1 MNSSNKLS
9 FILKSAQQK
18 YHESFEV
25 IIIKTE
31 LDLMNLCQAIE
42 KSKIM
47 ALAIQSTNIDP
58 MVSACAGIS
67 IACNLKTVYF
77 IPRHNNEEKEIN
89 SLSLPTVLSSLKT
102 IFADLTI
109 EKILYHGSF
118 DRIIA
123 HNISTPI
130 VGNIFDINIAAN
142 LISHDTLENSVELLQ
157 TFYSHN
163 AMQSY
168 AYQTNNQSDIQPFAI
183 DSCLWE
189 NIASVH
195 QSLFLS
201 HILKTELAADNVLE
215 YFFATEMALQSIL
228 VKMQITG
235 IKIDTKKLKKLE
247 IYITKQLEI
256 LLYKINSYSPEP
268 IDIDIISQVKKFL
281 FDTLKL
287 PGKRKIQQLQNND
300 SKKSEQ
306 DALQEILLQIS
317 DRHEVIPLII
327 EYRKLFNLKKYSFDD
342 LYACINQTTQKIHP
356 FWQQSMNESCALF
369 ATHPNLEK
377 ITDEKIDQK
386 ISLKDC
392 LIPIDDY
399 IFMSIQQINTQK
411 IKQTLIEIDTYIM
424 KEKLDAMIVMVLH
437 HTIIIQVHYTDQE
450 KMTLISSQIQHKN
463 KK

>member
-1 MNSSNKLS
+1 MNSPNKLS
-9 FILKSAQQK
+9 FLLENAQQK
-18 YHESFEV
+18 YDESFELS
-25 IIIKTE
+25 IIKTE
-31 LDLMNLCQAIE
+31 LDLMNLCKAIE

-89 SLSLPTVLSSLKT
+89 SLSLSTVLSSLKT
-102 IFADLTI
+102 LFADLTI

-130 VGNIFDINIAAN
+130 IGNIFDINIAAS

-157 TFYSHN
+157 KFYSRN
-163 AMQSY
+163 VMQSY
-168 AYQTNNQSDIQPFAI
+168 TYQTNNQSDIQPFAI

-201 HILKTELAADNVLE
+201 HILKIELTRHNALE
-215 YFFATEMALQSIL
+215 YFFTTEMALQSIL

-235 IKIDTKKLKKLE
+235 IKINSKKLKNLE
-247 IYITKQLEI
+247 MYIAKQLEI
-256 LLYKINSYSPEP
+256 LLHKINSYSQEQ
-268 IDIDIISQVKKFL
+268 IDINIIPQIKKLL

-306 DALQEILLQIS
+306 DALQEMLLHIS
-317 DRHEVIPLII
+317 HRHEVVPLII
-327 EYRKLFNLKKYSFDD
+327 EYRKLCNVQKHSFDD
-342 LYACINQTTQKIHP
+342 LYACINPITQKIHP
-356 FWQQSMNESCALF
+356 FWHQSMNESCALF
-369 ATHPNLEK
+369 ATHPNLDN
-377 ITDEKIDQK
+377 ITNEKIDQK
-386 ISLKDC
+386 FSLQDC
-392 LIPIDDY
+392 LIPLDDY
-399 IFMSIQQINTQK
+399 IFMSIQHINTQE
-411 IKQTLIEIDTYIM
+411 IKQTLIEIDAYIM
-424 KEKLDAMIVMVLH
+424 TEQLDAMILMVLQD
-437 HTIIIQVHYTDQE
+437 TIIVQVHYTDQE
-450 KMTLISSQIQHKN
+450 KMTLMGLHIQHKN